1 MACTDDAPSCRF
13 RFHFDDI
20 DMSADAARP
29 QDGVIS
35 RLENAKWV
43 IEHVYI
49 PFQHTAWHP
58 IGCTKTHAFAVLQTD
73 EGYTPIV
80 MKLSYSTMLRP
91 SQCITCREEFV
102 SPWTKHPE
110 VFSNFLG
117 GCAYLNVM
125 CMVLA
130 NGVLIFDSNWHV
142 HMRDRIALQEVISC
156 CMNNDFLVVVGVEAG
171 KQTQSIFI
179 YKVNVDA
186 PYRILYNRDIQPN
199 VLTVQLLNYNT
210 NALIIQ
216 CENGRT
222 RRLLIEERDTI
233 PRYRI
238 REYDDLVT
246 GRNTQQCQMTKE
258 LSESHRIA
266 KLIGKDV
273 VLIKSKDDIKRSAF
287 LDHMIVDVID
297 YADGVVVCQDST
309 NSINFLSEDL
319 YKIVSVPWD
328 HIAAAPLLYENG
340 IPSIL
345 KPYPSLSLCTDRP
358 EIVAFLASF
367 GALVTIKML

>member
-13 RFHFDDI
+13 RFHFADI
-20 DMSADAARP
+20 DMSAEASTSRD
-29 QDGVIS
+29 S
-35 RLENAKWV
+35 FMNRLENAKWL

-49 PFQHTAWHP
+49 PFPHTSWHP
-58 IGCTKTHAFAVLQTD
+58 IGCTKTHAFAVLQTED
-73 EGYTPIV
+73 GYTPIV

-91 SQCITCREEFV
+91 SQCITSREEFV

-125 CMVLA
+125 CIVLA

-156 CMNNDFLVVVGVEAG
+156 CMNQDYLVVVGIEAG
-171 KQTQSIFI
+171 RSTQSIFI

-186 PYRILYNRDIQPN
+186 PYRIMYNKDIQPN
-199 VLTVQLLNYNT
+199 ILTIQLLNYNT
-210 NALIIQ
+210 NALIAQ

-222 RRLLIEERDTI
+222 RRLMIEERDTL
-233 PRYRI
+233 PKYRI
-238 REYDDLVT
+238 REFDDLVT
-246 GRNTQQCQMTKE
+246 GRSTEQCQMAKE
-258 LSESHRIA
+258 LAESRRIA
-266 KLIGKDV
+266 KLIKNDI

-287 LDHMIVDVID
+287 LDHTIVDVID
-297 YADGVVVCQDST
+297 YIDGIVVCQDAT
-309 NSINFLSEDL
+309 NSIHYLSEEL

-340 IPSIL
+340 IPSIQ
-345 KPYPSLSLCTDRP
+345 KPYQSLSVCSDRP